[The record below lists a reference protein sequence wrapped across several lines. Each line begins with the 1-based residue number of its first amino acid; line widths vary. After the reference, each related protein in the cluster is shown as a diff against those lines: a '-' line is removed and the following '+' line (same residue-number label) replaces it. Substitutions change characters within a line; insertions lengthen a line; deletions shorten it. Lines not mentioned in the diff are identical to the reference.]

1 MQTEQTLVSENPI
14 FCFWREHFMI
24 GGERELLPSQRRNWH
39 EHNVKIEEE
48 MFMDQKNNGVF
59 VLIVNYFLVLK
70 PPQKMIHILV
80 CPKTATSVQY

>member
-1 MQTEQTLVSENPI
+1 
-14 FCFWREHFMI
+14 MI
-24 GGERELLPSQRRNWH
+24 GGERELLPSQRRNGH

-70 PPQKMIHILV
+70 PPQTMIHVLV
-80 CPKTATSVQY
+80 WFWYAQKRQLQFSTENDLCFHFMRLSAR

>member
-1 MQTEQTLVSENPI
+1 
-14 FCFWREHFMI
+14 MI

-59 VLIVNYFLVLK
+59 VLIVNYFLVLN
-70 PPQKMIHILV
+70 H
-80 CPKTATSVQY
+80 PKR

>member
-1 MQTEQTLVSENPI
+1 MWSLWCTPA
-14 FCFWREHFMI
+14 
-24 GGERELLPSQRRNWH
+24 
-39 EHNVKIEEE
+39 IEEE

>member
-1 MQTEQTLVSENPI
+1 
-14 FCFWREHFMI
+14 MI
-24 GGERELLPSQRRNWH
+24 GGERELLPSQRRNGH

-70 PPQKMIHILV
+70 PPQKMIHVLVFFGMPKNGNFSSVLKMTCVFISCV
-80 CPKTATSVQY
+80 CPRVRR